1 MKKWMYLIAPTVMLG
16 AFMFLYLAE
25 SKEAEIKDK
34 ARAAELAKTKAL
46 EEEKKKIAE
55 EKARLDSAKRS
66 AERAAE
72 EAKREADK
80 IAKREAESKR
90 IQDET
95 DKYLADSAAQTK
107 KISDLEL
114 QLEAARKA
122 KDQASRESFDLLKQV
137 ERAKVE
143 RRNAEIEIARLT
155 EILARRASDS
165 SMTRMPTPPPPPAA
179 K

>member
-16 AFMFLYLAE
+16 AFLFLYVAE
-25 SKEAEIKDK
+25 SKEAEIKEQAK
-34 ARAAELAKTKAL
+34 AAEIAKVKAQ
-46 EEEKKKIAE
+46 EAEKKKIAE
-55 EKARLDSAKRS
+55 EKARLDSAKRA

-72 EAKREADK
+72 DAKREADK
-80 IAKREAESKR
+80 LAKREAEAKR

-95 DKYLADSAAQTK
+95 DKYLADAAAQTK
-107 KISDLEL
+107 KIAE
-114 QLEAARKA
+114 LEAQVDVARKA

-155 EILARRASDS
+155 EMLARRASDS
-165 SMTRMPTPPPPPAA
+165 SMTRMPPPPAPAA

>member
-1 MKKWMYLIAPTVMLG
+1 
-16 AFMFLYLAE
+16 MFIYLAE

>member
-1 MKKWMYLIAPTVMLG
+1 MKKWMYLIAPTAMLG
-16 AFMFLYLAE
+16 VFLFFYIAE
-25 SKEAEIKDK
+25 SKEAELKEQS
-34 ARAAELAKTKAL
+34 RAAELAKSKAQ
-46 EEEKKKIAE
+46 EAEKKRVAE
-55 EKARLDSAKRS
+55 EKARLDSAKRA
-66 AERAAE
+66 AERSAE

-95 DKYLADSAAQTK
+95 EKYLADTAAQTK
-107 KISDLEL
+107 KVSDLEL
-114 QLEAARKA
+114 QLEAARKS
-122 KDQASRESFDLLKQV
+122 KDQASREAFDLLKQV

-155 EILARRASDS
+155 EMLARRASDS
-165 SMTRMPTPPPPPAA
+165 SMTRMPPPPPPPAA

>member
-16 AFMFLYLAE
+16 AFLFLYLAE
-25 SKEAEIKDK
+25 AQEAEIKDK

-46 EEEKKKIAE
+46 EAEKKKIAE

-107 KISDLEL
+107 KISDLEQ
-114 QLEAARKA
+114 QLETARKA

-155 EILARRASDS
+155 EMLARRASVS

>member
-1 MKKWMYLIAPTVMLG
+1 M
-16 AFMFLYLAE
+16 
-25 SKEAEIKDK
+25 
-34 ARAAELAKTKAL
+34 
-46 EEEKKKIAE
+46 
-55 EKARLDSAKRS
+55 DSAKRA

-72 EAKREADK
+72 DAKREADK

-95 DKYLADSAAQTK
+95 DKYLADAAALSK
-107 KISDLEL
+107 KIADLEV
-114 QLEAARKA
+114 QVEAARKS
-122 KDQASRESFDLLKQV
+122 KDQASREAFDLLKQV

-155 EILARRASDS
+155 EMLARRASDS
-165 SMTRMPTPPPPPAA
+165 SMTRMPTPPSPAV